1 MPRTEAESKTEVAA
15 TEAAF
20 HQALMAADTEKLT
33 ALTDSTF
40 VWTRGNTQLS
50 RKQLLDDLSAGKVKY
65 GKPDPAKVS
74 ISIYGDTAIVRGES
88 YTLTF
93 INQIGGWK
101 AVDMHTSQ

>member
-1 MPRTEAESKTEVAA
+1 VAA

-20 HQALMAADTEKLT
+20 HHALTAADVDKLT

-40 VWTRGNTQLS
+40 VWTRGSTQIA
-50 RKQLLDDLSAGKVKY
+50 RQQLLDDLRAGKIKY

-74 ISIYGDTAIVRGES
+74 ISIYGDTAIVHGDS

-101 AVDMHTSQ
+101 AVAMHTTQ